1 MVSLNLSRAI
11 KDGPDGCL
19 IGVDGARGYQS
30 SVVRPE
36 KNASV
41 SNREIKSSLAMQT
54 ITLNRQRSET
64 GKINSTQNPCRGGCP
79 TSLVFGR
86 REM

>member
-1 MVSLNLSRAI
+1 MVPLNLSRAI

-30 SVVRPE
+30 SVVRPG

-41 SNREIKSSLAMQT
+41 SKREIKSSLAMSDDY
-54 ITLNRQRSET
+54 SE
-64 GKINSTQNPCRGGCP
+64 
-79 TSLVFGR
+79 
-86 REM
+86 